1 MKKLTA
7 VLLVLILALSGCG
20 RKEKPIAA
28 YPEPEPQKPW
38 TISKGRLTDDQKAL
52 LPQEPGSH
60 SAVLTFTARE
70 QADAYKMIL
79 FRLENGSWEDM
90 AGGGWTE
97 IAPDSWDAKGAASG
111 TLTLNFDRMWEECI
125 YHALIG
131 QGNDKGRLCPHPV
144 PAEDLTRLNT
154 AEAFLTGSVD
164 GDWEE
169 LVPIAVQAVSHQDR
183 VYAPDLGI
191 FRDPEAFAS
200 QGYEQVYLLAFSL
213 RKADQQSIVE
223 TFP

>member
-7 VLLVLILALSGCG
+7 ILLVLILSLTGCG
-20 RKEKPIAA
+20 KKEKPMAT
-28 YPEPEPQKPW
+28 YPDPEPRKPW
-38 TISKGRLTDDQKAL
+38 TIAKGRLTEEQKAI
-52 LPQEPGSH
+52 LPQEEGSR
-60 SAVLTFTARE
+60 SAVLTLTARE
-70 QADAYKMIL
+70 EADAYKMIL
-79 FRLENGSWEDM
+79 FRLENGSWEDI
-90 AGGGWTE
+90 AGGSWTE

-111 TLTLNFDRMWEECI
+111 TITLNFDRMWEQCI

-131 QGNDKGRLCPHPV
+131 QGNDKGTLLPHPG
-144 PAEDLTRLNT
+144 PQEDLTGLTT
-154 AEAFLTGSVD
+154 ADTFLTGSVD

-223 TFP
+223 TFQ